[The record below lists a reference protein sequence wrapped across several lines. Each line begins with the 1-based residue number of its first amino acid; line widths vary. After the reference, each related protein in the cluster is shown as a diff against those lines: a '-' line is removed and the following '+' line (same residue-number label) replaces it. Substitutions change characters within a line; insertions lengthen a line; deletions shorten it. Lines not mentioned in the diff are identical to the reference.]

1 MSVTK
6 LEVHPKAREFK
17 VLVADDSRIY
27 RRLVEDTL
35 SEKQYTLLFAKSGRE
50 AIDLFSEHQPSVVI
64 TDWMMPDLSGIE
76 LCEHIRNHP
85 NQASYTYLI
94 ILTGIT
100 EKDKLVKGLAAGA
113 DDYLTKPFHSD
124 ELLARVGVGHRIVE
138 LHRQL
143 EAKNLLLEEL
153 ALTDSLT
160 GLPNRRAI
168 EDWATRQLSGAAR
181 YGFSFLVI
189 MADLDHFKA
198 VNDTHGHD
206 AGNAVLKRFS
216 EILRTNSR
224 RSDICG
230 RIGGEEFLFILT
242 HTTPENAR
250 VVIER
255 IRAELEA
262 TEFDFNGSSL
272 TVTASF
278 GVAGFEGTLAP
289 DFNRLVSQADA
300 ALYAAKRTGRN
311 RIEIAATHVL

>member
-1 MSVTK
+1 MREFKDEPSAA
-6 LEVHPKAREFK
+6 ARDFK

-27 RRLVEDTL
+27 RKLVEHTL
-35 SEKQYTLLFAKSGRE
+35 SKKQYVLLFAKSGRE
-50 AIDLFSEHQPSVVI
+50 AIDLFSEHQPPLVI

-76 LCEHIRNHP
+76 LCEHIRKQSRQP
-85 NQASYTYLI
+85 YTYLI
-94 ILTGIT
+94 ILTGNT
-100 EKDKLVKGLAAGA
+100 DKDKLVTGLAAGA

-124 ELLARVGVGHRIVE
+124 ELLARVGVGRRIVE

-168 EDWATRQLSGAAR
+168 EHWATRQLSGAIR
-181 YGFSFLVI
+181 YGFSFLVVL
-189 MADLDHFKA
+189 ADLDHFKA
-198 VNDTHGHD
+198 VNDTYGHD
-206 AGNAVLKRFS
+206 AGDAVLKKFS
-216 EILRTNSR
+216 EILKTNSR

-242 HTTPENAR
+242 HTTKDNASI
-250 VVIER
+250 VIER

-262 TEFDFNGSSL
+262 TKFDFDGGSL

-278 GVAGFEGTLAP
+278 GLAAFEGPQPA
-289 DFNRLVSQADA
+289 DFNRLVTQADV
-300 ALYAAKRTGRN
+300 ALYAAKRAGRN
-311 RIEIAATHVL
+311 RVEIAAVPSA